1 MNDHTRNSTT
11 DKIAIIAALP
21 GELKP
26 LVGSGWQ
33 QPERRVWRG
42 RIHSHECIAIAGG
55 IGAAAAAR
63 AAERAIALANPDVL
77 VSYGWVGALT
87 CAVKPPSACI
97 INEVVDAQTGERF
110 PTLSREG
117 YRLITLDHVA
127 RADEKRGLA
136 STHQAVLVDMEA
148 ATVARIAAQ
157 HNLAFDCFKGISDG
171 YTDELPDFSRFIS
184 PQGELK
190 MAPFLLDAAV
200 HPRYW
205 SSLLRLGRQSRAA
218 ATGLSSLIQQ
228 SLGEQSVVQSL

>member
-1 MNDHTRNSTT
+1 MNGALR
-11 DKIAIIAALP
+11 KIAIIAALP

-33 QPERRVWRG
+33 QPERHLWTG
-42 RIHSHECIAIAGG
+42 KIHGHECLAIAGG

-87 CAVKPPSACI
+87 CAVKPPAACV

-110 PTLSREG
+110 PTHSREG

-127 RADEKRGLA
+127 RANEKRGLA

-157 HNLAFDCFKGISDG
+157 HNLAFYCFKGISDG

-205 SSLLRLGRQSRAA
+205 SSLLRLGKQSSAA

-228 SLGEQSVVQSL
+228 SLASKP